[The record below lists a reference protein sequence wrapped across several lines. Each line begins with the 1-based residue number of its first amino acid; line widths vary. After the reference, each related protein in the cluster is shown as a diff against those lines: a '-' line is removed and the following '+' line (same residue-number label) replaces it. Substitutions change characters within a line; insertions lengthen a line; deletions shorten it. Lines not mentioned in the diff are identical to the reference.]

1 MKTEPLFLKEF
12 ICSCCSLALP
22 CTSTTD
28 PLLHCQQS
36 CLWTVAH
43 RGLLPVLCASIL
55 SKKKKKKNR
64 SWEWKAFG
72 LSFIQVLDAEM
83 TRSPQICEELVIA
96 LNGILSFYLEHNEA
110 LSNNGRNKCLLIG
123 IERRNSKKATERGVE
138 NRTKVASCQNPSIV
152 TECALVLSVS
162 HLGGTVLKWLS
173 WIKNSLTVY
182 K

>member
-12 ICSCCSLALP
+12 ICSCCSLP

-36 CLWTVAH
+36 CYERWLTEGCFLCCV
-43 RGLLPVLCASIL
+43 LPFCL
-55 SKKKKKKNR
+55 KRKKKKNS

-72 LSFIQVLDAEM
+72 LSFIQVLDVEM

-96 LNGILSFYLEHNEA
+96 LNGILSLYLEHNEA

-138 NRTKVASCQNPSIV
+138 NRTKVASCQNPNLV
-152 TECALVLSVS
+152 TECALGLSVS

-173 WIKNSLTVY
+173 WIKNSFTVY